1 MKNKKHT
8 LIQSGLNVLEI
19 EKNAIDD
26 IAQYIN
32 DDFAAAC
39 EQILNCTGKIVV
51 TGMGKSG
58 HIANKIAATLASTG
72 TPAFYMHPAEAGHGD
87 LGMLTRQDILLA
99 ISNSG
104 ETDEILALL
113 PVVKRLGID
122 IIAMSG
128 NVNSRLANYAN
139 IHLCIKVQQE
149 ACPLGLAPT
158 SSTTAT
164 LAMGD
169 ALAIALLEARGFSS
183 DDFAMSH
190 PQGALGKRLLLRLED
205 IMHSGA
211 QVPKVSAEATISE
224 ALIEISAK
232 GLGMAAVVDTAGLF
246 AGIFTDG
253 DLRRVID
260 AKVDIHHTPI
270 GEVLTRNA
278 ITAHKNMLA
287 AEALNILETKRING
301 LIVLDEQQHPIGAFN
316 MLDLLKS
323 GVA

>member
-1 MKNKKHT
+1 MKNQKHT
-8 LIQSGLNVLEI
+8 LIQSGLKVLEI
-19 EKNAIDD
+19 EKNAISD

-39 EQILNCTGKIVV
+39 EHILVCTGKIVV

-87 LGMLTRQDILLA
+87 LGMLTRQDTLLA

-128 NVNSRLANYAN
+128 NEHSRLASYAN
-139 IHLCIKVQQE
+139 IHLCIKIKQE

-205 IMHSGA
+205 IMHAGD
-211 QVPKVSAEATISE
+211 QLPWVSAEATISE

-232 GLGMAAVVDTAGLF
+232 GLGMAAVVDNAGLF

-260 AKVDIHHTPI
+260 ARVDIHHTPI
-270 GEVLTRNA
+270 GEVITRNA

-301 LIVLDEQQHPIGAFN
+301 LIVLDEQQRPVGAFN

>member
-1 MKNKKHT
+1 MKNQKHT
-8 LIQSGLNVLEI
+8 FIQSGLNVLEI
-19 EKNAIDD
+19 EKNAIND
-26 IAQYIN
+26 IKQYVN
-32 DDFAAAC
+32 QDFAHAC
-39 EQILNCTGKIVV
+39 ERVLHCSGKVVV

-104 ETDEILALL
+104 ETEEILALL
-113 PVVKRLGID
+113 PVIKRVGID

-128 NVNSRLANYAN
+128 NANSRLASYAN
-139 IHLCIKVQQE
+139 IHLCIKIQQE

-169 ALAIALLEARGFSS
+169 ALSIALLEARGFSS

-205 IMHSGA
+205 IMHAGE
-211 QVPKVSAEATISE
+211 QVPKVNADATISA

-232 GLGMAAVVDTAGLF
+232 GLGMAAVVNADGLF
-246 AGIFTDG
+246 VGIFTDG

-270 GEVLTRNA
+270 GEVITRNA
-278 ITAHKNMLA
+278 ITTHKNMLA

-301 LIVLDEQQHPIGAFN
+301 LIVLDEQQRPIGAFN

>member
-1 MKNKKHT
+1 MKNQKHT

-19 EKNAIDD
+19 EKNAIED

-39 EQILNCTGKIVV
+39 EHILNCTGKIVV

-87 LGMLTRQDILLA
+87 LGMLTRQDTLLA

-232 GLGMAAVVDTAGLF
+232 GLGMAAVIDKAGLF

-270 GEVLTRNA
+270 GEVITRNA

-301 LIVLDEQQHPIGAFN
+301 LIVLDEQQQPIGAFN

>member
-1 MKNKKHT
+1 MKNQKHT
-8 LIQSGLNVLEI
+8 FIQSGLNVLEI

-26 IAQYIN
+26 IKQYVN
-32 DDFAAAC
+32 QDFAHAC
-39 EQILNCTGKIVV
+39 ERILHCSGKVVV

-113 PVVKRLGID
+113 PVIKRVGID
-122 IIAMSG
+122 IIAMTG
-128 NVNSRLANYAN
+128 NVNSRLAGYAN
-139 IHLCIKVQQE
+139 THLCIKTQHE

-169 ALAIALLEARGFSS
+169 ALSIALLEARGFSS
-183 DDFAMSH
+183 GDFALSH

-205 IMHSGA
+205 IMHAGE
-211 QVPKVSAEATISE
+211 QVPKVNADATISE

-232 GLGMAAVVDTAGLF
+232 GLGMAAVVDNRGLF
-246 AGIFTDG
+246 IGIFTDG

-270 GEVLTRNA
+270 GEVITRNA
-278 ITAHKNMLA
+278 ITAHRNMLA

-301 LIVLDEQQHPIGAFN
+301 LIVLDEQQRPIGAFN

>member
-1 MKNKKHT
+1 MKNQKHT

-39 EQILNCTGKIVV
+39 EHILNCTGKIVV

-87 LGMLTRQDILLA
+87 LGMLTRQDTLLA

-211 QVPKVSAEATISE
+211 QVPKVNAEATISE

-232 GLGMAAVVDTAGLF
+232 GLGMAAVIDKAGLF

-270 GEVLTRNA
+270 GEVITRNA

-301 LIVLDEQQHPIGAFN
+301 LIVLDEQQQPIGAFN